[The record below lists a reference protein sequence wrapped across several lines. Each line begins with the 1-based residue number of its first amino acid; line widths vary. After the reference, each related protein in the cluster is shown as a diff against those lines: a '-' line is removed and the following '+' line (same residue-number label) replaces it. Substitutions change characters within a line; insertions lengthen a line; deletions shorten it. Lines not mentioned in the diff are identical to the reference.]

1 MTKKYLLLLNLIFS
15 INIYSLSGHIT
26 FDQSMTEKDWDFMP
40 SINNSFKSSES
51 TYSEIYL
58 SSSNFG
64 LKATVTDFFL
74 RLDRTSHPKILDLN
88 AESNEIEFSYLFD
101 NQNKKFSIALGRQES
116 DDQFVE
122 CYTFSSITIG
132 FCEDARLSISN
143 NKEKYTPLN
152 NSNILLLSG
161 ENNSIKLN
169 FNSIKGLFN
178 LYEYNLF
185 FEYVENDFNWLTPVE
200 EIILI
205 KGFLYNLSYKGQKLG
220 NIIEN
225 SLSILPQRESWNTYI
240 IGLSTTTYYNIFNN
254 LYFLIEPTLIFVE
267 QNEYSQISDINK
279 NNFKLKSGLVFATEN
294 IQISLYGEFYQNNLY
309 GFEHISFN
317 QRSEHHFDSNF
328 GTLGVQLKYTF

>member
-1 MTKKYLLLLNLIFS
+1 MTKKYLFLLNLIFS
-15 INIYSLSGHIT
+15 INIYSFDGHIA
-26 FDQSMTEKDWDFMP
+26 FNQSMTEKDWDFMP
-40 SINNSFKSSES
+40 SVNNSFKSSES
-51 TYSEIYL
+51 SYSEIYVG
-58 SSSNFG
+58 SSNFG

-74 RLDRTSHPKILDLN
+74 RLDRASHPKIIDLN

-101 NQNKKFSIALGRQES
+101 NQNKKFSISLGKQES
-116 DDQFVE
+116 DDQLVE

-143 NKEKYTPLN
+143 DKDKYTPLN

-169 FNSIKGLFN
+169 FNSILGLFN
-178 LYEYNLF
+178 LYQYNLF
-185 FEYVENDFNWLTPVE
+185 FEYVENDFNWLTPLE
-200 EIILI
+200 EIVLN
-205 KGFLYNLSYKGQKLG
+205 KGFLYNLSYNGQKLG

-225 SLSILPQRESWNTYI
+225 TLSILPQRESWNTYI

-267 QNEYSQISDINK
+267 QNEYIQISDINK
-279 NNFKLKSGLVFATEN
+279 NNVKLKSGLVYATEN
-294 IQISLYGEFYQNNLY
+294 IQISLYGEFYENNLY

-328 GTLGVQLKYTF
+328 GTLGMELKYTF